1 MPKKVSVDLVA
12 LARTAGRLPSPA
24 NPLQGRRRPAPA
36 LPENIIFFQ
45 RRNTDDLNHPAQG
58 RALHHRHVLIVPL
71 RGEAVVCVDDR
82 ELRLSPGAGL
92 VVLPYQFHSYRR
104 SAGRRILWLFV
115 TFEYPEG
122 VMLESLRN
130 TTFAIRPEI
139 VGHLERLLKESQ
151 GLPELRLALLLSQLA
166 PAPGCEGGTVAG
178 AGRDKALVAQVNH
191 AIQERRPRMPTI
203 RELAG
208 ALGMSASHLR
218 ERFRA
223 SCGVSLGRHVRALR
237 LERASG
243 LLRMSPARVTEI
255 AEQCGY
261 PSVYSFSRAFRTA
274 YGCSPRAYRKDAV
287 S

>member
-1 MPKKVSVDLVA
+1 MTKRVSLDLVA
-12 LARTAGRLPSPA
+12 LARAAGRLPSPA
-24 NPLQGRRRPAPA
+24 NPLQGRRRPPPA

-71 RGEAVVCVDDR
+71 RGEAVACVDDR
-82 ELRLSPGAGL
+82 ELRLAPGAGL

-104 SAGRRILWLFV
+104 SGGRRILWLFV

-122 VMLESLRN
+122 VTLETLRN
-130 TTFAIRPEI
+130 TTFALTPEI

-151 GLPELRLALLLSQLA
+151 GLPELRLALLLSLLA
-166 PAPGCEGGTVAG
+166 PAPGCEGGAVAS
-178 AGRDKALVAQVNH
+178 AGRDQALAARVNH
-191 AIQERRPRMPTI
+191 AVQARRPRMPTV

-218 ERFRA
+218 ERFRV
-223 SCGVSLGRHVRALR
+223 SCGVSLGRHLRQMR
-237 LERASG
+237 LERAGG
-243 LLRMSPARVTEI
+243 LLRMSPARITEI

-261 PSVYSFSRAFRTA
+261 PSVYSFSRAFRQA
-274 YGCSPRAYRKDAV
+274 YGCSPRAYRKEGAP
-287 S
+287 